1 MEEEVTIVK
10 VAKTVV
16 AKSTRLA
23 EHIHDGEVIVTE
35 FGIMIVERGGQRTI
49 DVGQEGT
56 SGM

>member
-1 MEEEVTIVK
+1 MEEEATIVK
-10 VAKTVV
+10 TAKTVV

-23 EHIHDGEVIVTE
+23 ECIHDGEITLTE
-35 FGIMIVERGGQRTI
+35 FRIMIVKRGGQRTI